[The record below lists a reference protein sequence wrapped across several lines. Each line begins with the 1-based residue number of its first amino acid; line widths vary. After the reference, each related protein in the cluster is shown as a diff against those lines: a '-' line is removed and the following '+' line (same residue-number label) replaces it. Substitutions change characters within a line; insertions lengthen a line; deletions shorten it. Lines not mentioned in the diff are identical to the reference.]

1 MSHVVQ
7 YEIDPQLTKQLESL
21 KVAFMHHPNS
31 SVETRISLLKK
42 IRTQLVTAE
51 QDFIAASNKDFG
63 NRCTFDTQMADFMPV
78 IGGIDH
84 IIKHL
89 NSWLKP
95 SRRKVGLQFAFSS
108 AHINYVPKGVV
119 GVISPW
125 NYPIQLALMP
135 IITALA
141 AGNRVMLKLSEY
153 TPATNQLIKEILEP
167 FSDYCCVIEGGPVV
181 AKSFSALPFDHLFFT
196 GSTEIGKHVMR
207 AAANNLVP
215 VTLELGG
222 KSPVVVMDDA
232 DIKHAARSIV
242 FGKTANAGQICVAP
256 DYLVVHE
263 KCKTELIEEIKKQYK
278 KHFKTGSNLD
288 NLTSIVNQQQY
299 ERLIELIGD
308 ALHDGAYVWSEPNSE
323 NFETRKLGLHLID
336 NASNRARVHQEE
348 IFGPLLPI
356 KSVSSFDEV
365 IKVIKHNPNPLA
377 TYLFTK
383 NKVLVNRAEREIQC
397 GGLVINDV
405 LLHVAV
411 EDLPFGGIGSSGM
424 GQYHGKEGILTFSHA
439 KSVFKS
445 GRLGNPR
452 MQLLLSRSKLLTW
465 FVKTLQK

>member
-1 MSHVVQ
+1 MSYAVQ

-42 IRTQLVTAE
+42 IRSQFIEAE
-51 QDFIAASNKDFG
+51 QAFIAASNKDFG
-63 NRCTFDTQMADFMPV
+63 NRSTFDTQMADFMPV
-78 IGGIDH
+78 INGLDH

-89 NSWLKP
+89 KSWLKP
-95 SRRKVGLQFAFSS
+95 SKRKAGIQFALSKV
-108 AHINYVPKGVV
+108 HVEYVPKGVV

-135 IITALA
+135 LLSALA

-153 TPATNQLIKEILEP
+153 TPATNQVIKNVLEP
-167 FSDYCCVIEGGPVV
+167 FSDHCSVVEGGPEV
-181 AKSFSALPFDHLFFT
+181 AKSFSAIPFDHLFFT
-196 GSTEIGKHVMR
+196 GGTEIGKHVMR
-207 AAANNLVP
+207 AAAKNLVP

-222 KSPVVVMDDA
+222 KSPIIVMDDA

-256 DYLVVHE
+256 DYLLVHE
-263 KCKTELIEEIKKQYK
+263 KCKSELITEIKKQYK
-278 KHFKTGSNLD
+278 KEFKLGANSK
-288 NLTSIVNQQQY
+288 NLTSIINHQQY
-299 ERLIELIGD
+299 DRLIELIGD
-308 ALHDGAYVWSEPNSE
+308 SLHNGAEVWSEPHSENSE
-323 NFETRKLGLHLID
+323 SRKLGLHLID
-336 NASNRARVHQEE
+336 NVSEIARVNNEE

-356 KSVSSFDEV
+356 KTVPSFDDAL
-365 IKVIKHNPNPLA
+365 KVIKGNPNPLA
-377 TYLFTK
+377 SYLFTEDK
-383 NKVLVNRAEREIQC
+383 SLTKRAERELQC

-411 EDLPFGGIGSSGM
+411 EDLPFGGVGASGL

-445 GRLGNPR
+445 GSLGKPR

-465 FVKTLQK
+465 FMKSLHK

>member
-78 IGGIDH
+78 IGGLDH

-89 NSWLKP
+89 KSWLKP
-95 SRRKVGLQFAFSS
+95 SKRKVGIQFAPSK
-108 AHINYVPKGVV
+108 AHVEYVPKGVV

-135 IITALA
+135 VLTALA

-153 TPATNQLIKEILEP
+153 TPATNQVIKRVLEP
-167 FSDYCCVIEGGPVV
+167 FSDHCCVVEGGPAV
-181 AKSFSALPFDHLFFT
+181 AKSFSAIPFDHLFFT

-222 KSPVVVMDDA
+222 KSPIIVMDDA
-232 DIKHAARSIV
+232 DIKHAAKSIV

-256 DYLVVHE
+256 DYLLVHE
-263 KCKTELIEEIKKQYK
+263 KCKGELIAEIKKHYK
-278 KHFKTGSNLD
+278 KQFKLGANSD
-288 NLTSIVNQQQY
+288 NLTSIINQQQY

-308 ALHDGAYVWSEPNSE
+308 ALHNGAEVWSEPHSE
-323 NFETRKLGLHLID
+323 NNETRKLGLHLID
-336 NASNRARVHQEE
+336 NASNQARVQSEE

-356 KSVSSFDEV
+356 KTVSSFDEALKG
-365 IKVIKHNPNPLA
+365 IKENPNPLGS
-377 TYLFTK
+377 YLFTEDK
-383 NKVLVNRAEREIQC
+383 TIIKRAERELQC

-411 EDLPFGGIGSSGM
+411 EDLPFGGVGTSGM
-424 GQYHGKEGILTFSHA
+424 GQYHGKEGVLTFSHA
-439 KSVFKS
+439 KSVFKTGS
-445 GRLGNPR
+445 LGKPR